1 MVYLTGPEPR
11 CFPFFGVCRL
21 VVLKETE
28 FLVSFPA
35 VERPRD
41 CDLDFERFGGPAEF
55 LLSFDLVRPC
65 LPGAGDTA
73 VLAAFGF
80 LDFVCFG

>member
-1 MVYLTGPEPR
+1 MS
-11 CFPFFGVCRL
+11 
-21 VVLKETE
+21 
-28 FLVSFPA
+28 FLA